1 MLFFCP
7 ISVERIT
14 PPIHCTVLKNAK
26 KSIMFGNEYMAGPF
40 QTSRYIGAIQNSFA
54 SLVVESKQ
62 KCENT
67 VIKIKMQMQ
76 LSVPIFAHCAL
87 PTILYL

>member
-1 MLFFCP
+1 
-7 ISVERIT
+7 
-14 PPIHCTVLKNAK
+14 
-26 KSIMFGNEYMAGPF
+26 MFGNEYMAGPF

-67 VIKIKMQMQ
+67 VSK
-76 LSVPIFAHCAL
+76 
-87 PTILYL
+87 